1 MTETDHALVRPRG
14 RNTAGRKR
22 KMARRRTEGT
32 DQAAPGTERRIDEV
46 AANRLTERED
56 VGAAA
61 QATEKGEGMTGGGVE
76 VAREENG
83 ASLEGEERGAGVF
96 LGRGGGDEL
105 FGGGGDDFLEEEV
118 NFWRKRR

>member
-1 MTETDHALVRPRG
+1 MTESDRALVRPRG
-14 RNTAGRKR
+14 RSTAGRKG
-22 KMARRRTEGT
+22 KMARRKTEGT
-32 DQAAPGTERRIDEV
+32 DQAAPGTERRTDGV